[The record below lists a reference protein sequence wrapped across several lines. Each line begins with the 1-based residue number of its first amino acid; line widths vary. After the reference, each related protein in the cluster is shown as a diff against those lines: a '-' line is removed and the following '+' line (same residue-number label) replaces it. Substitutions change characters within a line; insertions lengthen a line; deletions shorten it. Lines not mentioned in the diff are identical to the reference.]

1 MFANERIFQQ
11 ADPGSGLPEWF
22 FITREGV
29 NGPYQTR
36 DHAMRELAVFR
47 NLFQKLGMT
56 GGRPPLSAPPPPPP
70 IGERPVFPANRVFE
84 QTHPETGIPEWF
96 FVAREGVNGPYASRN
111 EAVYELNV
119 YRNILK
125 KLGLSGGR
133 APPRP
138 VPAPPPRPKPRPVFF
153 ADRVFEQS
161 SPEWGVPGWFFIARE
176 GVRGTYASKVEALEA
191 LEAYKAEAAR
201 QGWGRR

>member
-1 MFANERIFQQ
+1 MFASERIFQK
-11 ADPGSGLPEWF
+11 AHPGSGVPEWF
-22 FITREGV
+22 FVTREGV
-29 NGPYQTR
+29 NGPYETR
-36 DHAMRELAVFR
+36 DKAMRELAVFR
-47 NLFQKLGMT
+47 NLFQKLGLT
-56 GGRPPLSAPPPPPP
+56 GGRPPPSAHCPPPLAK
-70 IGERPVFPANRVFE
+70 ERPIFPANRVFE
-84 QTHPETGIPEWF
+84 QTHPDTGIPEWF

-133 APPRP
+133 EPPRP
-138 VPAPPPRPKPRPVFF
+138 VPAPPPRPEPRPVFF

-161 SPEWGVPGWFFIARE
+161 SPDVGMTGWFFIARE
-176 GVRGTYASKVEALEA
+176 GVKGPYASKAEALGA
-191 LEAYKAEAAR
+191 LDAYKAEAAR